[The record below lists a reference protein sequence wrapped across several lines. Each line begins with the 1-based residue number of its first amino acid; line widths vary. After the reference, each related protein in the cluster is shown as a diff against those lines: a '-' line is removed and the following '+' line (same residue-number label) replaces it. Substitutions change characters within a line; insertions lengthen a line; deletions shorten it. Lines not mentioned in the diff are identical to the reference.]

1 MGANSSYHQ
10 EFLAKIVRKTCQMPQ
25 RVLTKN
31 LFAVIIDDTSYY
43 DTKDYKVY
51 FGFYAFLFNGAVSWE
66 GDKVGDRWFL
76 I

>member
-1 MGANSSYHQ
+1 
-10 EFLAKIVRKTCQMPQ
+10 MPQ

-51 FGFYAFLFNGAVSWE
+51 FGFYAFLFNGAVSWD